1 MRTMDL
7 TFVLPILFLWN
18 LGLTWFV
25 WRTFRRFRNLT
36 KRVEGGN
43 LEEVLKEI
51 LKKERLTKK
60 EIDEIK
66 KEIANVSEQK
76 EFALQKVSL
85 VKFNPF
91 SDLGGD
97 QSFSLALLDGHDQG
111 LVVTGLHGR
120 KTTRV
125 YTKIINDEEVK
136 LSEEEKKAIK
146 QAKKRK

>member
-1 MRTMDL
+1 MNL
-7 TFVLPILFLWN
+7 IFVLPILFFWN
-18 LGLTWFV
+18 LGLTYFV
-25 WRTFRRFRNLT
+25 WRTLKRFKNLT
-36 KRVEGGN
+36 NRVEGGN

-51 LKKERLTKK
+51 LKEEKLTKK
-60 EIDEIK
+60 EIDKIK
-66 KEIANVSEQK
+66 KEVK
-76 EFALQKVSL
+76 EVAKQEEFGLQKVSL

-111 LVVTGLHGR
+111 LVITGLHGR

-125 YTKIINDEEVK
+125 YTKIINDEDVK

>member
-1 MRTMDL
+1 MNL
-7 TFVLPILFLWN
+7 TFILPILFLWN
-18 LGLTWFV
+18 LGLTYFV
-25 WRTFRRFRNLT
+25 WRTLSRFKNLT
-36 KRVEGGN
+36 NRVEGGN

-51 LKKERLTKK
+51 LKREKLTEKEIDQVKK
-60 EIDEIK
+60 EIEK
-66 KEIANVSEQK
+66 IAKQEK
-76 EFALQKVSL
+76 FALQKVSL

-111 LVVTGLHGR
+111 LVITGLHGR

-125 YTKIINDEEVK
+125 YTKIINSEDVK

-146 QAKKRK
+146 QAKKEK

>member
-1 MRTMDL
+1 MELR
-7 TFVLPILFLWN
+7 FVLPILILWN

-25 WRTFRRFRNLT
+25 IRTFKRFKNLT
-36 KRVEGGN
+36 NRVEGGN
-43 LEEVLKEI
+43 LEEVLKQI
-51 LKKERLTKK
+51 LKKEKLTEK
-60 EIDEIK
+60 EIDKIK
-66 KEIANVSEQK
+66 QQISNVADQEK
-76 EFALQKVSL
+76 FALQKMSL

-111 LVVTGLHGR
+111 LVITGLHGR

-125 YTKIINDEEVK
+125 YTKIINGEDVK

-146 QAKKRK
+146 QAKKKK

>member
-1 MRTMDL
+1 MT
-7 TFVLPILFLWN
+7 N
-18 LGLTWFV
+18 
-25 WRTFRRFRNLT
+25 
-36 KRVEGGN
+36 RVKGGN

-51 LKKERLTKK
+51 LKREKLTEK
-60 EIDEIK
+60 EIDKVKQEI
-66 KEIANVSEQK
+66 EAVSKQEM
-76 EFALQKVSL
+76 FALQKLSL

-111 LVVTGLHGR
+111 LVITGLHGR

-125 YTKIINDEEVK
+125 YTKIINGEDVK

-146 QAKKRK
+146 QAKKKK